1 MLPMNLPHDQSKGI
15 RHDLLDLSILGTSK
29 HVFEKSVIDHYEART
44 GDEQI
49 QSMMLLPDFVKFY
62 YPCSTDREKQHYL
75 KFANENQAEYQAEY
89 DATLPSAIISGKMIF
104 RLRKTKCGFGG
115 LTYMP
120 AYGRTF
126 TDFKTEAARAKVL
139 ASPMEVQG
147 VQLVFTDKFAAI
159 RRQGTRYSLLH
170 CPSGLQL
177 ATIQQHLQ
185 AYGTVFKATPATMH
199 GFVLA
204 DRWEITIQL
213 LDSKPLPPKVPFGA
227 YQVSCLPCSV
237 CRRCN
242 NCSGYRP
249 ADPVTGKRTRSES
262 AMATSSSLSPT
273 DDKKKQ
279 KNFRHREARRAQKKA
294 RQDAM
299 EVDAEA
305 EKLLATPILSKEDA
319 VVAAADVTMTSAP
332 VNTAPPVVVL
342 VAPTGTA
349 PISLAYA
356 PLVDNHVQSTS
367 VDMLD
372 VSLSE
377 SEGSDS
383 DAATPTRKSLRG
395 RVVSR
400 QNTPEPD
407 LGVKSKG
414 KGKLPGKAA
423 KTKDL
428 QARLKKQ
435 KNVGDALA

>member
-1 MLPMNLPHDQSKGI
+1 
-15 RHDLLDLSILGTSK
+15 
-29 HVFEKSVIDHYEART
+29 
-44 GDEQI
+44 
-49 QSMMLLPDFVKFY
+49 
-62 YPCSTDREKQHYL
+62 
-75 KFANENQAEYQAEY
+75 
-89 DATLPSAIISGKMIF
+89 
-104 RLRKTKCGFGG
+104 
-115 LTYMP
+115 
-120 AYGRTF
+120 
-126 TDFKTEAARAKVL
+126 
-139 ASPMEVQG
+139 
-147 VQLVFTDKFAAI
+147 
-159 RRQGTRYSLLH
+159 
-170 CPSGLQL
+170 
-177 ATIQQHLQ
+177 
-185 AYGTVFKATPATMH
+185 
-199 GFVLA
+199 
-204 DRWEITIQL
+204 
-213 LDSKPLPPKVPFGA
+213 
-227 YQVSCLPCSV
+227 
-237 CRRCN
+237 
-242 NCSGYRP
+242 
-249 ADPVTGKRTRSES
+249 
-262 AMATSSSLSPT
+262 MATSSSLSPT

-428 QARLKKQ
+428 QARLKKP
-435 KNVGDALA
+435 KNVGHALA

>member
-1 MLPMNLPHDQSKGI
+1 MNLPHDQSKGI
-15 RHDLLDLSILGTSK
+15 RHDLLDLCILGTSK

-242 NCSGYRP
+242 KSGHKAKDCP
-249 ADPVTGKRTRSES
+249 SISDSVAGITTGI
-262 AMATSSSLSPT
+262 AALATAPLTLSL
-273 DDKKKQ
+273 KKQ

-428 QARLKKQ
+428 QARLKK
-435 KNVGDALA
+435 